1 MSRYHRSPSRS
12 GSAVER
18 DWRQY
23 EDDYRDNHDIEDND
37 YGRDELREKSE
48 DLKPY
53 KAVGAT
59 LDSAERQRRR
69 MTYGRV
75 TPKP

>member
-1 MSRYHRSPSRS
+1 MSRYHRSSSRS

-23 EDDYRDNHDIEDND
+23 EDRDNHEIEDKD
-37 YGRDELREKSE
+37 YDRDEHREKRE

-75 TPKP
+75 TPNP